1 MADYKLTLLTEF
13 KDNISNKIK
22 PALKAV
28 EKLQVKEDF
37 TIKGWF
43 KDHISPHLKKITNKF
58 KPLKEAKVRMSA
70 DVTKAKAKIEEIKGK
85 LKSIKEKV
93 IPTRVQD
100 KASPIL
106 QGIKGK
112 LMSLAAGITFTA
124 VRKVAI
130 EGIGQEQTQKI
141 TINRVLE
148 NSGQSKK
155 QAKKSTDQYYKF
167 LEQYANKTP
176 FSTQSVAQFGTK
188 AAIIE
193 KGNIKEA
200 KNTTALMGNVKA
212 FVGDMRTEQ
221 EVAEAFFSGSTG
233 NMEMLNNMLGTQYKT
248 FEEAKKG
255 IAQNQGG
262 LVDEMS
268 KTLPGAISTL
278 QGVMQVGIKNIF
290 APFSGG
296 LVGGFTKITEAINVL
311 TPMITSGLQSML
323 EPLAPLGQMFNGFL
337 DSIINKSPET
347 MGIFSIFGT
356 TIQTVFQMI
365 GAVAQA
371 VGPIVVK
378 ILQFIGQNAGVI
390 NSIIQLLGQVWL
402 NAWRI
407 IGTALKV
414 AWNIIKPPLDMLSQM
429 LITVKGTVDALRDAW
444 SRAVNFIKDNPI
456 IAKINQV
463 FGGGGKKGPGHASG
477 LARVPYDNYQTRLHQ
492 GERVL
497 SRREA
502 DEYRNNTKTGITF
515 SKLADTIIVREE
527 ADIDR
532 IINGINRK
540 IRLAKRGGV

>member
-22 PALKAV
+22 PVLSVV
-28 EKLQVKEDF
+28 EKAKKNSK
-37 TIKGWF
+37 IKF
-43 KDHISPHLKKITNKF
+43 LTAIQDKASPKMKSIQKGLDVLKK
-58 KPLKEAKVRMSA
+58 AKANIRVDA
-70 DVTKAKAKIEEIKGK
+70 VNAKAKIEEIKGK

-248 FEEAKKG
+248 FEEAKRG

-337 DSIINKSPET
+337 DSIINKSPST

-356 TIQTVFQMI
+356 VIQTVFQMI
-365 GAVAQA
+365 GAVVQA

-390 NSIIQLLGQVWL
+390 TSIIKLLGTTWQL
-402 NAWRI
+402 AWSI
-407 IGTALKV
+407 IGTALKL
-414 AWNIIKPPLDMLSQM
+414 AWAIIKPPLKTLGDMLV
-429 LITVKGTVDALRDAW
+429 TVKGAVDALRDAW
-444 SRAVNFIKDNPI
+444 SRAMNFIKNNPI
-456 IAKINQV
+456 TAKINKI
-463 FGGGGKKGPGHASG
+463 FGGGDEGRGHASG
-477 LARVPYDNYQTRLHQ
+477 LARVPYDNYPARLHQ
-492 GERVL
+492 GETVL

-502 DEYRNNTKTGITF
+502 DEYRNNTSGGITF
-515 SKLADTIIVREE
+515 AKLADTIIVREE
-527 ADIDR
+527 ADIDK
-532 IINGINRK
+532 IIRGINRK
-540 IRLAKRGGV
+540 IRLAKAGGV

>member
-22 PALKAV
+22 PVLSVV
-28 EKLQVKEDF
+28 EKAKKNSK
-37 TIKGWF
+37 IKF
-43 KDHISPHLKKITNKF
+43 LTAIQDKASPKMKSIQKGLDVLKK
-58 KPLKEAKVRMSA
+58 AKANIRV
-70 DVTKAKAKIEEIKGK
+70 DTVNAKAKIEEIKGK

-148 NSGQSKK
+148 NSGQTKK

-193 KGNIKEA
+193 KGDIKEA

-255 IAQNQGG
+255 IAKNQGG

-290 APFSGG
+290 APFSNG
-296 LVGGFTKITEAINVL
+296 LVGGFTKVTEAINVL
-311 TPMITSGLQSML
+311 TPMITSGLQTML
-323 EPLAPLGQMFNGFL
+323 EPLAPLGRMFNGFL

-356 TIQTVFQMI
+356 TIQTVFQMV
-365 GAVAQA
+365 GAVVQA
-371 VGPIVVK
+371 VGPIVIR

-390 NSIIQLLGQVWL
+390 TSIIKLLGTSWQL
-402 NAWRI
+402 AWTL
-407 IGTALKV
+407 IGTALKL
-414 AWNIIKPPLDMLSQM
+414 AWSIIKPPLDELSRM
-429 LITVKGTVDALRDAW
+429 LITVRGAIDALRDAW
-444 SRAVNFIKDNPI
+444 SRAMNFIKNNPI
-456 IAKINQV
+456 TAKINQV

>member
-1 MADYKLTLLTEF
+1 MKS
-13 KDNISNKIK
+13 I
-22 PALKAV
+22 
-28 EKLQVKEDF
+28 Q
-37 TIKGWF
+37 KGL
-43 KDHISPHLKKITNKF
+43 DVLKK
-58 KPLKEAKVRMSA
+58 AKANIRVDA
-70 DVTKAKAKIEEIKGK
+70 VNAKAKIEEIKGK

-100 KASPIL
+100 KASPVL

-356 TIQTVFQMI
+356 TIQTIFQMI
-365 GAVAQA
+365 GAVVRA
-371 VGPIVVK
+371 VGPIVIR

-390 NSIIQLLGQVWL
+390 TSIIKALGTGWQL
-402 NAWRI
+402 AWTI
-407 IGTALKV
+407 MGTALKL
-414 AWNIIKPPLDMLSQM
+414 AWSIIKPPLDMLSQM
-429 LITVKGTVDALRDAW
+429 LITVKGAIDALRDAW
-444 SRAVNFIKDNPI
+444 SRAMNFIKNNPI
-456 IAKINQV
+456 TAKINQV

-527 ADIDR
+527 ADIDL

>member
-1 MADYKLTLLTEF
+1 MDYKLTLLTEF

-22 PALKAV
+22 PVLSVV
-28 EKLQVKEDF
+28 EKAKKNSK
-37 TIKGWF
+37 IKF
-43 KDHISPHLKKITNKF
+43 LTAIQDKASPKMKSIQKGLDVLKK
-58 KPLKEAKVRMSA
+58 AKANIRVDA
-70 DVTKAKAKIEEIKGK
+70 VNAKAKIEEIKGK

-248 FEEAKKG
+248 FEEAKRG

-337 DSIINKSPET
+337 DSIINKSPAT

-356 TIQTVFQMI
+356 VIQTVFQMI
-365 GAVAQA
+365 GAVVQA

-390 NSIIQLLGQVWL
+390 TSIIKLLGT
-402 NAWRI
+402 AWQLAWSI
-407 IGTALKV
+407 IGTALKL
-414 AWNIIKPPLDMLSQM
+414 AWSIIKPPLDMLSQM
-429 LITVKGTVDALRDAW
+429 LITVKGAIDALRDAW
-444 SRAVNFIKDNPI
+444 SRAMNFIKNNPI
-456 IAKINQV
+456 TAKINQV

>member
-1 MADYKLTLLTEF
+1 MDYKLTLLTEF

-22 PALKAV
+22 PVLSVV
-28 EKLQVKEDF
+28 EKAKKNSK
-37 TIKGWF
+37 IKF
-43 KDHISPHLKKITNKF
+43 LTAIQDKASPKMKSIQKGLDVLKK
-58 KPLKEAKVRMSA
+58 AKANIRVDA
-70 DVTKAKAKIEEIKGK
+70 VNAKAKIEEIKGK

-268 KTLPGAISTL
+268 RTLPGAISTL

-323 EPLAPLGQMFNGFL
+323 EPLAPLGQMLNGFF
-337 DSIINKSPET
+337 DSIINKSPST

-356 TIQTVFQMI
+356 VIQTVFQMI
-365 GAVAQA
+365 GAVVQA

-390 NSIIQLLGQVWL
+390 TSIIKLLGTTWQL
-402 NAWRI
+402 AWSI
-407 IGTALKV
+407 IGTALKL
-414 AWNIIKPPLDMLSQM
+414 AWAIIKPPLKTLGDMLV
-429 LITVKGTVDALRDAW
+429 TVKGAVDALRDAW
-444 SRAVNFIKDNPI
+444 SRAMNFIKNNPI
-456 IAKINQV
+456 TAKINKI
-463 FGGGGKKGPGHASG
+463 FGGGDEGRGHASG
-477 LARVPYDNYQTRLHQ
+477 LARVPYDNYPARLHQ
-492 GERVL
+492 GEQVL

-502 DEYRNNTKTGITF
+502 DEYRNNTSGGITF
-515 SKLADTIIVREE
+515 AKLADTIIVREE
-527 ADIDR
+527 ADIDK
-532 IINGINRK
+532 IIRGINRK
-540 IRLAKRGGV
+540 IRLAKAGGV

>member
-22 PALKAV
+22 PVLSVV
-28 EKLQVKEDF
+28 EKAKKNSK
-37 TIKGWF
+37 IKF
-43 KDHISPHLKKITNKF
+43 LTAIQDKASPKMKSIQKGLDVLKK
-58 KPLKEAKVRMSA
+58 AKANIRVDA
-70 DVTKAKAKIEEIKGK
+70 VNAKAKIEEIKGK

-100 KASPIL
+100 KASPVL

-311 TPMITSGLQSML
+311 MPMITSGLQSML

-356 TIQTVFQMI
+356 TIQTIFQMI
-365 GAVAQA
+365 GAVVRA
-371 VGPIVVK
+371 VGPIVIR

-390 NSIIQLLGQVWL
+390 TSIIKALGTGWQL
-402 NAWRI
+402 AWTI
-407 IGTALKV
+407 MGTALKL
-414 AWNIIKPPLDMLSQM
+414 AWSIIKPPLDMLSQM
-429 LITVKGTVDALRDAW
+429 LITVKGAIDALRDAW
-444 SRAVNFIKDNPI
+444 SRAMNFIKNNPI
-456 IAKINQV
+456 TAKINQV